1 MKIKTPLLIP
11 LLISLSS
18 TAFNNAHASWGINDV
33 CQGYA
38 TATGS
43 GYSGGALL
51 LDPISSDM
59 EITALN
65 GNQLNYNSI
74 NAAMAGAYLKVTGPK
89 GSTTVYVTDIYPE
102 GGDCALDLSYNAF
115 QKIGDVQDGII
126 NIEWQLVEAPV
137 SGNVIYRIKDGSNP
151 YWAAVQVRNAK
162 YPIIAMQYMKDN
174 SWVTAPK
181 MNYNHFILENLG
193 NKVTKI
199 KFTDI
204 KGRQLEDV
212 LPQMPESTS
221 QAYMV
226 IGNVQLP

>member
-1 MKIKTPLLIP
+1 LLLATS
-11 LLISLSS
+11 LLYLSS
-18 TAFNNAHASWGINDV
+18 SAFNAAQASWNINNV
-33 CQGYA
+33 CSGYA

-51 LDPISSDM
+51 LDPIASDM

-65 GNQLNYNSI
+65 SNQLNYNGI

-102 GGDCALDLSYNAF
+102 GGDCALDLSFNAF
-115 QKIGDVQDGII
+115 KKIGDLQDGII
-126 NIEWQLVEAPV
+126 NISWQLVEAPV
-137 SGNVIYRIKDGSNP
+137 TGNVIYRIKEGSNP

-162 YPIIAMQYMKDN
+162 YPIIAMQYMKN
-174 SWVTAPK
+174 NNWVSAPK
-181 MNYNHFILENLG
+181 MSYNHFILENLG
-193 NKVTKI
+193 NQTTKI
-199 KFTDI
+199 RFTDI
-204 KGRQLEDV
+204 KGRQLRDV

-226 IGNVQLP
+226 VGNVQLP